1 MGFASIEEAW
11 GDSFNTYTPRKKYN
25 KSNKS
30 RHTKPNRPNKSKKSR
45 KNVNRYLSD
54 NGNQLIEQFE
64 NFNQNVNMNSNISG
78 NTRTSDTIYEI
89 SPNQETD
96 EYASAYPDINQDT
109 YPKDRN
115 QDYQN
120 IDSNSLYDMQP
131 TSNSQSDLESITSD
145 FESITSDF
153 ESITSDS
160 KDLNDDI
167 PNNYQNE
174 KSLKNEIKEMN
185 QKINFI
191 LDKISSKENYNS
203 NDNINKNLYDII
215 LFILFGL
222 FIILVFESIN
232 KLALRGSEN
241 YICVP
246 NMKIPNVE

>member
-11 GDSFNTYTPRKKYN
+11 GDSFNTYTPRKKSN

-30 RHTKPNRPNKSKKSR
+30 RHNKPNKINKSKKSR
-45 KNVNRYLSD
+45 KNIDRYLSRND
-54 NGNQLIEQFE
+54 NQLIEQFE

-78 NTRTSDTIYEI
+78 NTGRSDTIYEI
-89 SPNQETD
+89 SPNEETD
-96 EYASAYPDINQDT
+96 EYADAYPDTYQDT
-109 YPKDRN
+109 YLEDRN
-115 QDYQN
+115 QN
-120 IDSNSLYDMQP
+120 IDSNSLYDMEPTNDSQSDIELI
-131 TSNSQSDLESITSD
+131 TSNSNNLDE
-145 FESITSDF
+145 
-153 ESITSDS
+153 
-160 KDLNDDI
+160 DI
-167 PNNYQNE
+167 PNNQQNE

-191 LDKISSKENYNS
+191 LDKISSKETSSS

-246 NMKIPNVE
+246 NMKIPNVEN